1 VNRLLRLYDLLMT
14 RVLDRLRDPLLLALR
29 LFIGWQFFVT
39 GKGKLENI
47 DHVVVFFTQ
56 LGLPMPGLTAH
67 FVALVE
73 LLGGALLFVGLAT
86 RLTALVLTVNMTAAY
101 VTADLAAVKHFFSN
115 PDEFVQATPFPY
127 FLISLII
134 LAFGAGVFSLDWI
147 VRKVVTAKAGAGVV
161 AASALAL
168 LTFQAFGAT
177 PASAQTAKATFA
189 MGCFWCGESDME
201 KVSGVLTVVSG
212 YTGGSVKNPSYE
224 EVSGG
229 GTGHRESVEVTYD
242 PSKVTYEHLLEVFWH
257 NVDPL
262 DNDGQ
267 FCDKGPQY
275 RAAIFYHDAAQKQ
288 AAEASKAALMKRFPH
303 MVTDILAT
311 PVFYPAEDYHQD
323 YYKKNPVRY
332 HFYRFNCGRDQRL
345 KEVWGAEANSH

>member
-1 VNRLLRLYDLLMT
+1 MNQIVRLYDLAMT

-39 GKGKLENI
+39 GKGKVENI
-47 DHVVVFFTQ
+47 DNVVAFFTH
-56 LGLPMPGLTAH
+56 LGLPMPGPTAH
-67 FVALVE
+67 FVAWVE
-73 LLGGALLFVGLAT
+73 LLGGALLFVGLFT
-86 RLTALVLTVNMTAAY
+86 RLTALALTVNMTVAY
-101 VTADLAAVKHFFSN
+101 LTADLAAVKHFFSN

-147 VRKVVTAKAGAGVV
+147 LRKVVNAKSGAHAVTAATLVL
-161 AASALAL
+161 LAFPML
-168 LTFQAFGAT
+168 GAT
-177 PASAQTAKATFA
+177 PTAKATFA

-201 KVSGVLTVVSG
+201 KVAGVITVVSG
-212 YTGGSVKNPSYE
+212 YTGGTAKDPSYE
-224 EVSGG
+224 AVSGG

-242 PSKVTYEHLLEVFWH
+242 PSKVTYDHLLQVFWH
-257 NVDPL
+257 NIDPL
-262 DNDGQ
+262 DNEGQ
-267 FCDKGPQY
+267 FCDKGLQY
-275 RAAIFYHDAAQKQ
+275 RAAIFYHDATQKQ
-288 AAEASKAALMKRFPH
+288 AADASKAALMKRFPKI
-303 MVTDILAT
+303 VTDILPAQT
-311 PVFYPAEDYHQD
+311 FYVAEEYHQD

>member
-1 VNRLLRLYDLLMT
+1 MNRLLRLYDLLMT

-56 LGLPMPGLTAH
+56 LGLPMPGPTAH
-67 FVALVE
+67 FVAWVE
-73 LLGGALLFVGLAT
+73 TLGGALLFAGLFT
-86 RLTALVLTVNMTAAY
+86 RLTALALTINMTVAY
-101 VTADLAAVKHFFSN
+101 VTADLPAVKHFFSN

-134 LAFGAGVFSLDWI
+134 LAFGPGVFSLDWI
-147 VRKVVTAKAGAGVV
+147 LRKVVTAKTGTRVIV
-161 AASALAL
+161 ASALAL
-168 LTFQAFGAT
+168 LTFPVFGAPPVT
-177 PASAQTAKATFA
+177 KATFA

-212 YTGGSVKNPSYE
+212 YTGGSVKDPSYE
-224 EVSGG
+224 QVSAG
-229 GTGHRESVEVTYD
+229 GTGHRESVDVTYD

-257 NVDPL
+257 NIDPL

-288 AAEASKAALMKRFPH
+288 AAEASKAALMKRFPRL
-303 MVTDILAT
+303 VTDILPAQT
-311 PVFYPAEDYHQD
+311 FYVAEEYHQD

>member
-1 VNRLLRLYDLLMT
+1 MNQIVRLYELVMT

-47 DHVVVFFTQ
+47 DNVVAFFTH
-56 LGLPMPGLTAH
+56 LGLPMPGPTAH
-67 FVALVE
+67 FVAWVE
-73 LLGGALLFVGLAT
+73 LLGGALLFVGLFT
-86 RLTALVLTVNMTAAY
+86 RLTALVLTVNMAVAY
-101 VTADLAAVKHFFSN
+101 LTADLAAVKHFFAN

-147 VRKVVTAKAGAGVV
+147 LRKVVTSKTGAHGV
-161 AASALAL
+161 AAATLMLLA
-168 LTFQAFGAT
+168 FPMFGA
-177 PASAQTAKATFA
+177 PPTAKATFA

-201 KVSGVLTVVSG
+201 QVAGVITVVSG
-212 YTGGSVKNPSYE
+212 YTGGMVKDPSYE
-224 EVSGG
+224 AVSGG

-242 PSKVTYEHLLEVFWH
+242 PSKVTYEHLLQVFWH

-262 DNDGQ
+262 DSDGQ
-267 FCDKGPQY
+267 FCDKGLQY

-288 AAEASKAALMKRFPH
+288 AADASKAALLKRFPKIA
-303 MVTDILAT
+303 TDILPAQT
-311 PVFYPAEDYHQD
+311 FYPAEEYHQG
-323 YYKKNPVRY
+323 YSKKNPVRY

-345 KEVWGAEANSH
+345 KDVWGAEANSH

>member
-1 VNRLLRLYDLLMT
+1 VNRILRLYDMVTT

-39 GKGKLENI
+39 GKGKLASI
-47 DHVVVFFTQ
+47 DNVVAFFTH

-67 FVALVE
+67 FVAWVE
-73 LLGGALLFVGLAT
+73 LLGGALLFVGLFT
-86 RLTALVLTVNMTAAY
+86 RLTALVLTVNMAVAY
-101 VTADLAAVKHFFSN
+101 LTADLTAVKHFFSN

-147 VRKVVTAKAGAGVV
+147 VRRFVNAKTGPRVVV
-161 AASALAL
+161 AAALAL
-168 LTFQAFGAT
+168 LAFPMFGA
-177 PASAQTAKATFA
+177 PPAKATFS

-201 KVSGVLTVVSG
+201 KVAGVLTVVSG
-212 YTGGSVKNPSYE
+212 YTGGSVKDPTYE
-224 EVSGG
+224 EVGG
-229 GTGHRESVEVTYD
+229 GSTGHRESVEVTYD
-242 PSKVTYEHLLEVFWH
+242 PAKVTYEHLLAVFWH
-257 NVDPL
+257 NIDPL
-262 DNDGQ
+262 DNQGQ

-288 AAEASKAALMKRFPH
+288 AAEASKAALTKRFPH
-303 MVTDILAT
+303 IVTDIL
-311 PVFYPAEDYHQD
+311 PAQPFFVAEEYHQD

>member
-1 VNRLLRLYDLLMT
+1 MNQIVRLYDLAMT

-39 GKGKLENI
+39 GKGKVENI
-47 DHVVVFFTQ
+47 DNVVAFFTH
-56 LGLPMPGLTAH
+56 LGLPMPGPTAH
-67 FVALVE
+67 FVAWVE
-73 LLGGALLFVGLAT
+73 LLGGALLFVGLFT
-86 RLTALVLTVNMTAAY
+86 RLTALALTVNMTVAY
-101 VTADLAAVKHFFSN
+101 LTADLAAVKHFFSN

-134 LAFGAGVFSLDWI
+134 LAFGAGGFSLDWI
-147 VRKVVTAKAGAGVV
+147 LRKVVNAKTGAHAVTAATLVL
-161 AASALAL
+161 LAFPML
-168 LTFQAFGAT
+168 GAT
-177 PASAQTAKATFA
+177 PTAKATFA

-201 KVSGVLTVVSG
+201 KVAGVITVVSG
-212 YTGGSVKNPSYE
+212 YTGGTAKDPSYE
-224 EVSGG
+224 EVSAG

-242 PSKVTYEHLLEVFWH
+242 PSKVTYDHLLQAFWH
-257 NVDPL
+257 NIDPL
-262 DNDGQ
+262 DNERQ
-267 FCDKGPQY
+267 FCDKGLQY

-288 AAEASKAALMKRFPH
+288 AADASKAALTKRFPKI
-303 MVTDILAT
+303 VTDILPAQT
-311 PVFYPAEDYHQD
+311 FYVAEEYHQD

>member
-1 VNRLLRLYDLLMT
+1 MVTT

-29 LFIGWQFFVT
+29 LFMGWKFFFT
-39 GKGKLENI
+39 GKTNWETIN
-47 DHVVVFFTQ
+47 HVVVFFTH
-56 LGLPMPGLTAH
+56 LGLPMPGPRAH
-67 FVALVE
+67 FVAWVE
-73 LLGGALLFVGLAT
+73 TLGGALLFAGLFT
-86 RLTALVLTVNMTAAY
+86 RLTALVLTVNMAVAY
-101 VTADLAAVKHFFSN
+101 LTADLTAVKRFFIN

-127 FLISLII
+127 LLISLII

-147 VRKVVTAKAGAGVV
+147 LRKVVAAKTGTRVV
-161 AASALAL
+161 VASALAL
-168 LTFQAFGAT
+168 LALPMFGA
-177 PASAQTAKATFA
+177 PPTAKATFA

-229 GTGHRESVEVTYD
+229 GSGHRESVEVTYD
-242 PSKVTYEHLLEVFWH
+242 PAKVTYEHLLAVFWH

-262 DNDGQ
+262 DNQGQ
-267 FCDKGPQY
+267 FCDKGAQY

-288 AAEASKAALMKRFPH
+288 AAEASKAALMKRFPR
-303 MVTDILAT
+303 MVTDILPA

-323 YYKKNPVRY
+323 DYKKNPVRY